1 MEKQKRVNNMSMK
14 ELAEHIIY
22 VAHKNKK
29 SITNLQLQKILYFTL
44 RYSVTE
50 IGLRAAIKTYDE
62 PFLTTRYGP
71 LIKSQYKRFEGYGS
85 SPIIGDATQHEEYN
99 ALNKMILEL
108 LNKDVFALVASSKS
122 NDFWRRHEDETL
134 SIKYPIEAVLKLDTN
149 NQERL
154 VNYIFAEEKTD

>member
-1 MEKQKRVNNMSMK
+1 M
-14 ELAEHIIY
+14 
-22 VAHKNKK
+22 
-29 SITNLQLQKILYFTL
+29 
-44 RYSVTE
+44 
-50 IGLRAAIKTYDE
+50 
-62 PFLTTRYGP
+62 
-71 LIKSQYKRFEGYGS
+71 GYGS
-85 SPIIGDATQHEEYN
+85 SPIIGDASQHEEYN

-122 NDFWRRHEDETL
+122 NDFWRRHEDEIVKEGL

>member
-1 MEKQKRVNNMSMK
+1 MK

-44 RYSVTE
+44 RYSVPE

-85 SPIIGDATQHEEYN
+85 SPIIGNVTQHEEYN

-108 LNKDVFALVASSKS
+108 LDKDVFALVKSSQL
-122 NDFWRRHEDETL
+122 NDFWKRYEDEIMKEGL
-134 SIKYPIEAVLKLDTN
+134 AIQYPIEAVLKLDNN

-154 VNYIFAEEKTD
+154 VNYIFTKEKIN

>member
-1 MEKQKRVNNMSMK
+1 MK

-44 RYSVTE
+44 RYSVPE

-71 LIKSQYKRFEGYGS
+71 LIKYQYKRFEGYGS
-85 SPIIGDATQHEEYN
+85 SPILGNASQHEEYK

-108 LNKDVFALVASSKS
+108 LDKDVFALVASSKL
-122 NDFWRRHEDETL
+122 NDFWKRHEDEIVKDGL
-134 SIKYPIEAVLKLDTN
+134 MIQYPIEAVLKLDTN

-154 VNYIFAEEKTD
+154 VNYSFTEEKID

>member
-1 MEKQKRVNNMSMK
+1 MSMK

-29 SITNLQLQKILYFTL
+29 SITNLQLQKILYFSL
-44 RYSVTE
+44 RYSVPE
-50 IGLRAAIKTYDE
+50 IGLRAAIQTYDE

-108 LNKDVFALVASSKS
+108 LDKDVFVLVKSSQL
-122 NDFWRRHEDETL
+122 NDFWKRHEEEIVKEGL
-134 SIKYPIEAVLKLDTN
+134 AIQYPIEAVLKLDNN

-154 VNYIFAEEKTD
+154 VNYIFAEEKID

>member
-1 MEKQKRVNNMSMK
+1 MGMK

-44 RYSVTE
+44 RYSVPE

-71 LIKSQYKRFEGYGS
+71 LIKYQYKRFEGYGS
-85 SPIIGDATQHEEYN
+85 SPILGNASQHEEYK

-108 LNKDVFALVASSKS
+108 LDKDVFALVASSKL
-122 NDFWRRHEDETL
+122 NDFWKRHEDEIVKDGL
-134 SIKYPIEAVLKLDTN
+134 MIQYPIEAVLKLDTN

-154 VNYIFAEEKTD
+154 VNYSFTEEKID

>member
-1 MEKQKRVNNMSMK
+1 MK

-29 SITNLQLQKILYFTL
+29 SITNLQLQKILYFSL
-44 RYSVTE
+44 HYSVPE

-62 PFLTTRYGP
+62 PFTTTKYGP
-71 LIKSQYKRFEGYGS
+71 LVKSQYQRFMGYGS
-85 SPIIGDATQHEEYN
+85 SPIIGDASQHEEYN

-108 LNKDVFALVASSKS
+108 LDKDVFALVASSKL
-122 NDFWRRHEDETL
+122 NKFWKRHEDEI
-134 SIKYPIEAVLKLDTN
+134 IKEGLQIQYPIEAVLKLDVT

-154 VNYIFAEEKTD
+154 INYIFAEEKID

>member
-1 MEKQKRVNNMSMK
+1 MSMK

-44 RYSVTE
+44 HYSVPE

-62 PFLTTRYGP
+62 PFTTTKYGP
-71 LIKSQYKRFEGYGS
+71 LVKSQYQRFMGYGS
-85 SPIIGDATQHEEYN
+85 SPIIGDASQHEEYN

-108 LNKDVFALVASSKS
+108 LDKDVFALVASSKL
-122 NDFWRRHEDETL
+122 NKFWKRHEDEI
-134 SIKYPIEAVLKLDTN
+134 IKEGLQIQYPIEAVLKLDVT

-154 VNYIFAEEKTD
+154 INYIFAEEKID

>member
-1 MEKQKRVNNMSMK
+1 MSMK

-44 RYSVTE
+44 RYSVPE

-71 LIKSQYKRFEGYGS
+71 LIKSQYQRFMGYGS
-85 SPIIGDATQHEEYN
+85 SPIIGDASQHEEYN
-99 ALNKMILEL
+99 ALNKMILE
-108 LNKDVFALVASSKS
+108 
-122 NDFWRRHEDETL
+122 L

>member
-1 MEKQKRVNNMSMK
+1 MK

-44 RYSVTE
+44 RYSVPE

-71 LIKSQYKRFEGYGS
+71 LIKSQYQRFMGYGS
-85 SPIIGDATQHEEYN
+85 SPIIGDASQHEEYN
-99 ALNKMILEL
+99 ALKRRLINLLFLFLFYNIKCKSFYNIKLKFNKRKESCF
-108 LNKDVFALVASSKS
+108 KG
-122 NDFWRRHEDETL
+122 
-134 SIKYPIEAVLKLDTN
+134 
-149 NQERL
+149 
-154 VNYIFAEEKTD
+154 

>member
-1 MEKQKRVNNMSMK
+1 M
-14 ELAEHIIY
+14 
-22 VAHKNKK
+22 
-29 SITNLQLQKILYFTL
+29 
-44 RYSVTE
+44 RYSVPE

-85 SPIIGDATQHEEYN
+85 SPIIGNVTQHEEYN

-108 LNKDVFALVASSKS
+108 LDKDVFALVKSSQL
-122 NDFWRRHEDETL
+122 NYFWKRHEDEI
-134 SIKYPIEAVLKLDTN
+134 IKEGLAIQYPIEAVLKLDNN

-154 VNYIFAEEKTD
+154 VNYIFTKEKIN

>member
-1 MEKQKRVNNMSMK
+1 MSMK

-44 RYSVTE
+44 RYSVPE

-85 SPIIGDATQHEEYN
+85 SPIIGNVTQHEEYN

-108 LNKDVFALVASSKS
+108 LDKDVFALVKSSQL
-122 NDFWRRHEDETL
+122 NDFWKRYEDEIMKEGL
-134 SIKYPIEAVLKLDTN
+134 AIQYPIEAVLKLDNN

-154 VNYIFAEEKTD
+154 VNYIFTKEKIN

>member
-1 MEKQKRVNNMSMK
+1 MGMK

-29 SITNLQLQKILYFTL
+29 SITNLQLQKILYFAL
-44 RYSVTE
+44 RYSVPE

-62 PFLTTRYGP
+62 PFLTARYGP

-85 SPIIGDATQHEEYN
+85 SPILGNASEHQEYN

-108 LNKDVFALVASSKS
+108 LDKDVFALVASSKL
-122 NDFWRRHEDETL
+122 NDFWKRHEDEIVKEGL
-134 SIKYPIEAVLKLDTN
+134 MIQYPIEAVLKLDAN

-154 VNYIFAEEKTD
+154 VNYIFAEEKIN

>member
-1 MEKQKRVNNMSMK
+1 MK

-29 SITNLQLQKILYFTL
+29 SITNLQLQKILYFSL
-44 RYSVTE
+44 RYSVPE
-50 IGLRAAIKTYDE
+50 IGLRAAIQTYDE

-108 LNKDVFALVASSKS
+108 LDKDVFVLVKSSQL
-122 NDFWRRHEDETL
+122 NDFWKRHEEEIVKEGL
-134 SIKYPIEAVLKLDTN
+134 AIQYPIEAVLKLDNN

-154 VNYIFAEEKTD
+154 VNYIFAEEKID

>member
-1 MEKQKRVNNMSMK
+1 MSMK

-22 VAHKNKK
+22 VAHKNKR
-29 SITNLQLQKILYFTL
+29 SITNLQLQKILYFSL
-44 RYSVTE
+44 RYSVPK
-50 IGLRAAIKTYDE
+50 IGLRAAIQTYNE

-108 LNKDVFALVASSKS
+108 LDKDVFALVKSSQL
-122 NDFWRRHEDETL
+122 NDFWKRHEEEIVKEGL
-134 SIKYPIEAVLKLDTN
+134 SIQYPIEAVLKLDAN
-149 NQERL
+149 NSERL
-154 VNYIFAEEKTD
+154 VNYIFTEEKTD

>member
-1 MEKQKRVNNMSMK
+1 MSMK

-44 RYSVTE
+44 RYSVPE
-50 IGLRAAIKTYDE
+50 IGLRAAIKTYDK

-71 LIKSQYKRFEGYGS
+71 LIKSQYQRFMVYGS
-85 SPIIGDATQHEEYN
+85 SPIIGDASQHEEYN

-122 NDFWRRHEDETL
+122 NDFWKRHEDEIVKERL
-134 SIKYPIEAVLKLDTN
+134 MIQYPIEAVLKLDAN

-154 VNYIFAEEKTD
+154 VNYIFAEEKID

>member
-1 MEKQKRVNNMSMK
+1 MSMK
-14 ELAEHIIY
+14 ELAEHILY

-44 RYSVTE
+44 RYSIPE
-50 IGLRAAIKTYDE
+50 IGLKKAIQTYDE

-85 SPIIGDATQHEEYN
+85 SPIIGNTSQHEEYN

-108 LNKDVFALVASSKS
+108 LNKDVFALVASSKT
-122 NDFWRRHEDETL
+122 NNFWKRHEDEI
-134 SIKYPIEAVLKLDTN
+134 IKEGLMIQYPIEAVLKLDSN

-154 VNYIFAEEKTD
+154 VNYIFTEEKIN

>member
-1 MEKQKRVNNMSMK
+1 MSMK

-44 RYSVTE
+44 RYSVPE

-71 LIKSQYKRFEGYGS
+71 LVKSQYKRFEGYGS
-85 SPIIGDATQHEEYN
+85 SPILGNASQHEEYN
-99 ALNKMILEL
+99 ALNKIILEL
-108 LNKDVFALVASSKS
+108 LDKDVFALVASSKL
-122 NDFWRRHEDETL
+122 NGFWKRHEDEIAKDGL
-134 SIKYPIEAVLKLDTN
+134 MIQYPIEAVLKLDTN

-154 VNYIFAEEKTD
+154 VNYIFTEEKID